1 MTNKQNADASESFRQ
16 LMAAY
21 SKAFSST
28 PDSVKEEENADDT
41 ATTTEN
47 GTTPSPRTASIL
59 DADDETTETALEF
72 NLERAKLLNR
82 QKEQELEEQ
91 AQKIKRLKARNA
103 RRWLSIILRG
113 ILAVTAIVFVGIQLW
128 NCNAIVSE
136 YVAYMI
142 HTDKESPVVIISWMA
157 TSLGE
162 VVGILWVIARNLF
175 PFHDK
180 HRDREAEK
188 QNPKQTQ
195 LITNRPGAR
204 KSDRGDSVY
213 TAVESNQAASRR
225 PNEQRGWRHDARRAP
240 S

>member
-1 MTNKQNADASESFRQ
+1 MENKQNADASESFRQ

-47 GTTPSPRTASIL
+47 GTTPSPRIASIL

-113 ILAVTAIVFVGIQLW
+113 ILAVTAIVFVGI
-128 NCNAIVSE
+128 
-136 YVAYMI
+136 
-142 HTDKESPVVIISWMA
+142 
-157 TSLGE
+157 
-162 VVGILWVIARNLF
+162 LWVIARNLF

-195 LITNRPGAR
+195 LEKDTMTYIAKALADKDN
-204 KSDRGDSVY
+204 
-213 TAVESNQAASRR
+213 
-225 PNEQRGWRHDARRAP
+225 
-240 S
+240 

>member
-28 PDSVKEEENADDT
+28 PDSVKEEENVDDT

-113 ILAVTAIVFVGIQLW
+113 ILAVTAIVFVGI
-128 NCNAIVSE
+128 
-136 YVAYMI
+136 
-142 HTDKESPVVIISWMA
+142 
-157 TSLGE
+157 
-162 VVGILWVIARNLF
+162 LWVIARNLF

-195 LITNRPGAR
+195 LGKDTMTYIAKALADKDN
-204 KSDRGDSVY
+204 
-213 TAVESNQAASRR
+213 
-225 PNEQRGWRHDARRAP
+225 
-240 S
+240 

>member
-28 PDSVKEEENADDT
+28 PDSVKEGEN
-41 ATTTEN
+41 
-47 GTTPSPRTASIL
+47 
-59 DADDETTETALEF
+59 ADDETTETALEF

-91 AQKIKRLKARNA
+91 AQKNKRLKARNA

-195 LITNRPGAR
+195 LEKDTMTYIAKALADKDN
-204 KSDRGDSVY
+204 
-213 TAVESNQAASRR
+213 
-225 PNEQRGWRHDARRAP
+225 
-240 S
+240 

>member
-1 MTNKQNADASESFRQ
+1 MENKQNADASESFRQ

-113 ILAVTAIVFVGIQLW
+113 ILAVTAIVFVGI
-128 NCNAIVSE
+128 
-136 YVAYMI
+136 
-142 HTDKESPVVIISWMA
+142 
-157 TSLGE
+157 
-162 VVGILWVIARNLF
+162 LWVIARNLF

-195 LITNRPGAR
+195 LEKDTMTYIAKALADKDN
-204 KSDRGDSVY
+204 
-213 TAVESNQAASRR
+213 
-225 PNEQRGWRHDARRAP
+225 
-240 S
+240 

>member
-103 RRWLSIILRG
+103 RRWLSSILRG
-113 ILAVTAIVFVGIQLW
+113 ILAVTAIVF
-128 NCNAIVSE
+128 
-136 YVAYMI
+136 
-142 HTDKESPVVIISWMA
+142 
-157 TSLGE
+157 
-162 VVGILWVIARNLF
+162 VGILWVIARNLF

-195 LITNRPGAR
+195 LEKDTMTYIAKALADKDN
-204 KSDRGDSVY
+204 
-213 TAVESNQAASRR
+213 
-225 PNEQRGWRHDARRAP
+225 
-240 S
+240 

>member
-1 MTNKQNADASESFRQ
+1 MENKQNADASESFRQ

-91 AQKIKRLKARNA
+91 AQKLTSSPA
-103 RRWLSIILRG
+103 WRG
-113 ILAVTAIVFVGIQLW
+113 GGF
-128 NCNAIVSE
+128 
-136 YVAYMI
+136 
-142 HTDKESPVVIISWMA
+142 PIS
-157 TSLGE
+157 
-162 VVGILWVIARNLF
+162 R
-175 PFHDK
+175 
-180 HRDREAEK
+180 
-188 QNPKQTQ
+188 
-195 LITNRPGAR
+195 
-204 KSDRGDSVY
+204 
-213 TAVESNQAASRR
+213 
-225 PNEQRGWRHDARRAP
+225 
-240 S
+240 

>member
-1 MTNKQNADASESFRQ
+1 MTNKQTADASESFRQ

-113 ILAVTAIVFVGIQLW
+113 ILAVTAIVFVGI
-128 NCNAIVSE
+128 
-136 YVAYMI
+136 
-142 HTDKESPVVIISWMA
+142 
-157 TSLGE
+157 
-162 VVGILWVIARNLF
+162 LWVIARNLF

-195 LITNRPGAR
+195 LEKDTMTYIAKALADKDN
-204 KSDRGDSVY
+204 
-213 TAVESNQAASRR
+213 
-225 PNEQRGWRHDARRAP
+225 
-240 S
+240 

>member
-1 MTNKQNADASESFRQ
+1 VTNKQNADASESFRQ

-91 AQKIKRLKARNA
+91 AQKIKGSVKPTLTYERGALIREEVQTFSLWPLLLNGYRYSKARGVHVQHQC
-103 RRWLSIILRG
+103 SG
-113 ILAVTAIVFVGIQLW
+113 CG
-128 NCNAIVSE
+128 S
-136 YVAYMI
+136 
-142 HTDKESPVVIISWMA
+142 
-157 TSLGE
+157 
-162 VVGILWVIARNLF
+162 
-175 PFHDK
+175 
-180 HRDREAEK
+180 
-188 QNPKQTQ
+188 
-195 LITNRPGAR
+195 
-204 KSDRGDSVY
+204 
-213 TAVESNQAASRR
+213 
-225 PNEQRGWRHDARRAP
+225 
-240 S
+240 

>member
-82 QKEQELEEQ
+82 QRIPGRHHLLDGNKP
-91 AQKIKRLKARNA
+91 
-103 RRWLSIILRG
+103 RR
-113 ILAVTAIVFVGIQLW
+113 
-128 NCNAIVSE
+128 
-136 YVAYMI
+136 
-142 HTDKESPVVIISWMA
+142 
-157 TSLGE
+157 
-162 VVGILWVIARNLF
+162 
-175 PFHDK
+175 
-180 HRDREAEK
+180 
-188 QNPKQTQ
+188 
-195 LITNRPGAR
+195 
-204 KSDRGDSVY
+204 
-213 TAVESNQAASRR
+213 SRR
-225 PNEQRGWRHDARRAP
+225 HPMGHRTQPLPLPRQTP
-240 S
+240 

>member
-113 ILAVTAIVFVGIQLW
+113 ILAVTAIVFVGI
-128 NCNAIVSE
+128 
-136 YVAYMI
+136 
-142 HTDKESPVVIISWMA
+142 
-157 TSLGE
+157 
-162 VVGILWVIARNLF
+162 LWVIARNLF

-188 QNPKQTQ
+188 TKPKTNPTGKRHHDIHRQSIGGQRQ

>member
-113 ILAVTAIVFVGIQLW
+113 ILAVTAIVFVGI
-128 NCNAIVSE
+128 
-136 YVAYMI
+136 
-142 HTDKESPVVIISWMA
+142 
-157 TSLGE
+157 
-162 VVGILWVIARNLF
+162 LWVIARNLF

-195 LITNRPGAR
+195 LEKDTMTYIAKALADKDN
-204 KSDRGDSVY
+204 
-213 TAVESNQAASRR
+213 
-225 PNEQRGWRHDARRAP
+225 
-240 S
+240 

>member
-1 MTNKQNADASESFRQ
+1 
-16 LMAAY
+16 MAAY

-113 ILAVTAIVFVGIQLW
+113 ILAVTAIVFVGI
-128 NCNAIVSE
+128 
-136 YVAYMI
+136 
-142 HTDKESPVVIISWMA
+142 
-157 TSLGE
+157 
-162 VVGILWVIARNLF
+162 LWVIARNLF

-188 QNPKQTQ
+188 QNPTGKRHHDIHRQSIGGQRQ

>member
-1 MTNKQNADASESFRQ
+1 
-16 LMAAY
+16 MAAY

-113 ILAVTAIVFVGIQLW
+113 ILAVTAIVFVGI
-128 NCNAIVSE
+128 
-136 YVAYMI
+136 
-142 HTDKESPVVIISWMA
+142 
-157 TSLGE
+157 
-162 VVGILWVIARNLF
+162 LWVIARNLF

-188 QNPKQTQ
+188 TKPKTNPTGKRHHDIHRQSIGGQRQ

>member
-1 MTNKQNADASESFRQ
+1 
-16 LMAAY
+16 MAAY

-113 ILAVTAIVFVGIQLW
+113 ILAVTAIVFVGI
-128 NCNAIVSE
+128 
-136 YVAYMI
+136 
-142 HTDKESPVVIISWMA
+142 
-157 TSLGE
+157 
-162 VVGILWVIARNLF
+162 LWVIARNLF

-195 LITNRPGAR
+195 LEKDTMTYIAKALADKDN
-204 KSDRGDSVY
+204 
-213 TAVESNQAASRR
+213 
-225 PNEQRGWRHDARRAP
+225 
-240 S
+240 

>member
-113 ILAVTAIVFVGIQLW
+113 ILAVTAIVFVGIRGVLFIRRLW
-128 NCNAIVSE
+128 TTNYCV
-136 YVAYMI
+136 
-142 HTDKESPVVIISWMA
+142 W
-157 TSLGE
+157 
-162 VVGILWVIARNLF
+162 NL
-175 PFHDK
+175 
-180 HRDREAEK
+180 
-188 QNPKQTQ
+188 
-195 LITNRPGAR
+195 RP
-204 KSDRGDSVY
+204 
-213 TAVESNQAASRR
+213 
-225 PNEQRGWRHDARRAP
+225 
-240 S
+240 

>member
-1 MTNKQNADASESFRQ
+1 MENKQNADASESFRQ

-113 ILAVTAIVFVGIQLW
+113 ILAVTAIVFVGI
-128 NCNAIVSE
+128 
-136 YVAYMI
+136 
-142 HTDKESPVVIISWMA
+142 
-157 TSLGE
+157 
-162 VVGILWVIARNLF
+162 LWVIARNLF

-188 QNPKQTQ
+188 TKPKTNPTGKRHHDIHRQSIGGQRQ

>member
-188 QNPKQTQ
+188 QGSVKPTLTYERGALIREEVQTFS
-195 LITNRPGAR
+195 LWPLLLNGYRYSKAR
-204 KSDRGDSVY
+204 GVHVQHQCSGCGS
-213 TAVESNQAASRR
+213 
-225 PNEQRGWRHDARRAP
+225 
-240 S
+240 

>member
-113 ILAVTAIVFVGIQLW
+113 ILAVTAIVFVGI
-128 NCNAIVSE
+128 
-136 YVAYMI
+136 
-142 HTDKESPVVIISWMA
+142 
-157 TSLGE
+157 
-162 VVGILWVIARNLF
+162 LWVIARNLF

-188 QNPKQTQ
+188 QNPKTNPTGKRHHDIHRQSIGGQRQ

>member
-188 QNPKQTQ
+188 QNPKQTP
-195 LITNRPGAR
+195 LEKDTMTYIANALADKDT
-204 KSDRGDSVY
+204 
-213 TAVESNQAASRR
+213 
-225 PNEQRGWRHDARRAP
+225 
-240 S
+240 

>member
-1 MTNKQNADASESFRQ
+1 VTNKQNADASESFRQ

-113 ILAVTAIVFVGIQLW
+113 ILAVTAIVFVGI
-128 NCNAIVSE
+128 
-136 YVAYMI
+136 
-142 HTDKESPVVIISWMA
+142 
-157 TSLGE
+157 
-162 VVGILWVIARNLF
+162 LWVIARNLF

-195 LITNRPGAR
+195 LEKDTMTYIAKALADKDN
-204 KSDRGDSVY
+204 
-213 TAVESNQAASRR
+213 
-225 PNEQRGWRHDARRAP
+225 
-240 S
+240 

>member
-103 RRWLSIILRG
+103 RRWLFIILRG
-113 ILAVTAIVFVGIQLW
+113 ILAVTAIVF
-128 NCNAIVSE
+128 
-136 YVAYMI
+136 
-142 HTDKESPVVIISWMA
+142 
-157 TSLGE
+157 
-162 VVGILWVIARNLF
+162 VGILWVIARNLF

-195 LITNRPGAR
+195 LEKDTMTYIAKALADKDN
-204 KSDRGDSVY
+204 
-213 TAVESNQAASRR
+213 
-225 PNEQRGWRHDARRAP
+225 
-240 S
+240 

>member
-128 NCNAIVSE
+128 NCNAIVS
-136 YVAYMI
+136 
-142 HTDKESPVVIISWMA
+142 WMA

-195 LITNRPGAR
+195 LEKDTMTYIAKALADKDN
-204 KSDRGDSVY
+204 
-213 TAVESNQAASRR
+213 
-225 PNEQRGWRHDARRAP
+225 
-240 S
+240 

>member
-91 AQKIKRLKARNA
+91 AQKIKGSVRPKLTYSIFPIWDDNA
-103 RRWLSIILRG
+103 RG
-113 ILAVTAIVFVGIQLW
+113 QFEFA
-128 NCNAIVSE
+128 
-136 YVAYMI
+136 
-142 HTDKESPVVIISWMA
+142 
-157 TSLGE
+157 
-162 VVGILWVIARNLF
+162 
-175 PFHDK
+175 
-180 HRDREAEK
+180 
-188 QNPKQTQ
+188 
-195 LITNRPGAR
+195 PG
-204 KSDRGDSVY
+204 
-213 TAVESNQAASRR
+213 
-225 PNEQRGWRHDARRAP
+225 H
-240 S
+240 

>member
-162 VVGILWVIARNLF
+162 VVIISWMATSLGEVVGILWVIARNLF

-195 LITNRPGAR
+195 LEKDTMTYIAKALADKDN
-204 KSDRGDSVY
+204 
-213 TAVESNQAASRR
+213 
-225 PNEQRGWRHDARRAP
+225 
-240 S
+240 

>member
-1 MTNKQNADASESFRQ
+1 MTNKQNADASESVRQ

-113 ILAVTAIVFVGIQLW
+113 ILAVTAIVFVGI
-128 NCNAIVSE
+128 
-136 YVAYMI
+136 
-142 HTDKESPVVIISWMA
+142 
-157 TSLGE
+157 
-162 VVGILWVIARNLF
+162 LWVIARNLF

-195 LITNRPGAR
+195 LEKDTMTYIAKALADKDN
-204 KSDRGDSVY
+204 
-213 TAVESNQAASRR
+213 
-225 PNEQRGWRHDARRAP
+225 
-240 S
+240 

>member
-91 AQKIKRLKARNA
+91 AQKIKRLKSRNA

-113 ILAVTAIVFVGIQLW
+113 ILAVTAIVF
-128 NCNAIVSE
+128 
-136 YVAYMI
+136 
-142 HTDKESPVVIISWMA
+142 
-157 TSLGE
+157 
-162 VVGILWVIARNLF
+162 VGILWVIARNLF

-195 LITNRPGAR
+195 LEKDTMTYIAKALADKDN
-204 KSDRGDSVY
+204 
-213 TAVESNQAASRR
+213 
-225 PNEQRGWRHDARRAP
+225 
-240 S
+240 

>member
-59 DADDETTETALEF
+59 EADDETTETALEF

-195 LITNRPGAR
+195 LEKDTMTHTSPKHWRTKITENRPGAR
-204 KSDRGDSVY
+204 R
-213 TAVESNQAASRR
+213 ER
-225 PNEQRGWRHDARRAP
+225 PGRFRICGGRI
-240 S
+240 

>member
-72 NLERAKLLNR
+72 NLERAKLLNQ

-142 HTDKESPVVIISWMA
+142 HTRQRIPGRHHLLDGNKPRRKSSA
-157 TSLGE
+157 SYGSSHD
-162 VVGILWVIARNLF
+162 NLF

-195 LITNRPGAR
+195 LEKDTMTYIAKALADKDN
-204 KSDRGDSVY
+204 
-213 TAVESNQAASRR
+213 
-225 PNEQRGWRHDARRAP
+225 
-240 S
+240 